1 MGAVHNPNCRSCGHA
16 WQNELVGALMFAGA
30 YRCTGCSRVQ
40 MIGADRI
47 HTRRIMPKR
56 RTPNLYDLP
65 DRIVDRMLGRC
76 GCGGSYRPRAP
87 VRCPECNSDD
97 VDLGEVMAY
106 AD

>member
-1 MGAVHNPNCRSCGHA
+1 
-16 WQNELVGALMFAGA
+16 
-30 YRCTGCSRVQ
+30 
-40 MIGADRI
+40 
-47 HTRRIMPKR
+47 MPKR